1 MTLMLQLRC
10 CLTILRMI
18 FTLHGRLPGIG
29 DGNQEAWLPVP
40 APTGKPGKLL
50 RTSHRGLLGLRT
62 GLISPCMVDGGAIHG
77 ENEGQFPFPTQPLTS
92 PYMAKLAGR
101 RKRST
106 ETLCPLLGWDWRR
119 PRKLMSPARVLS
131 EQMLGDAQTLQGTR
145 K

>member
-1 MTLMLQLRC
+1 MLTLQLRC

-18 FTLHGRLPGIG
+18 FTLHERSPGIG

-40 APTGKPGKLL
+40 VPTGKPGTLL
-50 RTSHRGLLGLRT
+50 RIRHKGLLRLRT

-92 PYMAKLAGR
+92 PYTAKLEGR

-106 ETLCPLLGWDWRR
+106 ETLCPLFGWGQGR